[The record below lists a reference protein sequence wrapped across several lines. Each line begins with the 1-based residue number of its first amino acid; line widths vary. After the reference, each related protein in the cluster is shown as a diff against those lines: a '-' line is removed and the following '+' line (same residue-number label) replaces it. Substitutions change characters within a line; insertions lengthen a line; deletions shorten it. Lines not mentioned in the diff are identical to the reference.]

1 MSILTCPC
9 CHSRSL
15 ETYRVGSW
23 RQLSVCACGL
33 AFDGDDQHSL
43 HIVLDGRRRAP
54 QERGVRQ
61 GIVGGLNRQEAER
74 SHVIQSA
81 SHIDR

>member
-61 GIVGGLNRQEAER
+61 GIVGGLNRQDAER
-74 SHVIQSA
+74 SHEIESRTRI
-81 SHIDR
+81 S